1 MIEFRYLPIEIEGL
15 CFMLGMN
22 ELANFWMDTLFFVVI
37 YCVERMTTKEQVMLL
52 VVTFPETEKPK
63 LRFSCHPY

>member
-1 MIEFRYLPIEIEGL
+1 
-15 CFMLGMN
+15 MLGMN